1 MIDDLLAKA
10 GELISQMS
18 TVEWIIAVVIL
29 ALLALGIVKQVAKI
43 AVLAVGLMAVGVFF
57 LNAQAQNWQVSF

>member
-18 TVEWIIAVVIL
+18 TVEWVIAVVIL